1 MYKETIMFGV
11 IEISKYSININ
22 NVDIDE
28 IIISEKDS
36 LSKKGFKYS
45 LYMIPSK
52 NDWIMK
58 NL

>member
-1 MYKETIMFGV
+1 MFGD

-22 NVDIDE
+22 NVNIDE

>member
-1 MYKETIMFGV
+1 MYKETIMFGD
-11 IEISKYSININ
+11 IEISKYLININ

-45 LYMIPSK
+45 LYTIPSK

>member
-1 MYKETIMFGV
+1 MYKETIMFGD

-52 NDWIMK
+52 NDWIMQ

>member
-1 MYKETIMFGV
+1 MYKETIMFGD

-28 IIISEKDS
+28 MIISEKDS

-45 LYMIPSK
+45 LYLIPSK

>member
-1 MYKETIMFGV
+1 MYKETIMFGD
-11 IEISKYSININ
+11 IEISKYSINII

-52 NDWIMK
+52 NDWIMQ

>member
-1 MYKETIMFGV
+1 MYKETIMFGD
-11 IEISKYSININ
+11 IELSKYSININ

-52 NDWIMK
+52 NDWIMQ

>member
-1 MYKETIMFGV
+1 MYKETIMFGDT
-11 IEISKYSININ
+11 EISKYSININ

-52 NDWIMK
+52 NDWIMQ

>member
-1 MYKETIMFGV
+1 MYKETIMFGD

>member
-1 MYKETIMFGV
+1 MYKETIMFGD

-45 LYMIPSK
+45 LYLIPSK
-52 NDWIMK
+52 NDWIMQ

>member
-1 MYKETIMFGV
+1 MYKETIMFGD

-22 NVDIDE
+22 NADIDE

-52 NDWIMK
+52 NDWIMQ

>member
-1 MYKETIMFGV
+1 MYKETIMFGD

-52 NDWIMK
+52 NDWITQ

>member
-1 MYKETIMFGV
+1 MYKETIMFGD

-22 NVDIDE
+22 NVNIDE